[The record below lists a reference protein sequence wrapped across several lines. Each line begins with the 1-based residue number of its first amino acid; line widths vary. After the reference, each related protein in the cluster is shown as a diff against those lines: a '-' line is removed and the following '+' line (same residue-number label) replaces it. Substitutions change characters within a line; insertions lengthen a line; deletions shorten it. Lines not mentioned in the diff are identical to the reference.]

1 MEACRHRWPPCE
13 QRFQEARELLPPT
26 GMARSA
32 ALQSRRTAEAG
43 ARVSAVP
50 ERVELRIVHPYRR
63 REPKTPYLLITVEW
77 VVLTTIGAVALALA
91 TG

>member
-1 MEACRHRWPPCE
+1 MP
-13 QRFQEARELLPPT
+13 ARVGTMQAALSGGT
-26 GMARSA
+26 RVASSNGMARSA